1 MGKEFLYEL
10 GTRRQQVMW
19 TKNPAL
25 LAVKRSRTPEYH
37 WRSVAPLPYHNPRK
51 KNQKENRIA
60 TSELQSVPRQK
71 HFSPHV
77 CSALFFLCF
86 VWYVSIL
93 HHMGGRNTLHSSTT
107 QRGGGCVVAQGPR
120 GRLPDMSSGSQEGQT
135 KWNQKNRQKVG
146 EEERACEHIAI
157 GTRFA
162 FFFLLCFSAHHRHC
176 RLELRGVGVQRCLY
190 GRSALSCSN
199 VNVPFTIQPG
209 LRRSAP
215 TTLHLFLLLLLG
227 ARGKDLIHLRYSNPQ
242 RHTPALIR
250 SFVSLP

>member
-37 WRSVAPLPYHNPRK
+37 WRSVVPLPYHNPRK

-162 FFFLLCFSAHHRHC
+162 FFFFCYVFPPITATAAWNC
-176 RLELRGVGVQRCLY
+176 VE
-190 GRSALSCSN
+190 
-199 VNVPFTIQPG
+199 
-209 LRRSAP
+209 
-215 TTLHLFLLLLLG
+215 
-227 ARGKDLIHLRYSNPQ
+227 
-242 RHTPALIR
+242 
-250 SFVSLP
+250 